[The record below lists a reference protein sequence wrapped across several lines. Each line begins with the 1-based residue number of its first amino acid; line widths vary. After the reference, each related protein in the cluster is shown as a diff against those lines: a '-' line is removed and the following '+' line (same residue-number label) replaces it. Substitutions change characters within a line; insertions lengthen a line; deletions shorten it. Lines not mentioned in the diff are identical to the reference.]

1 MRFVALIWCL
11 LLAGSAGAL
20 AQSAQD
26 SVYWRAD
33 RPLQWADFQG
43 TAEDV
48 PIFGAR
54 TFTSLKYKLHDNDTS
69 CNVTVL
75 CVFLKKVSWQQ
86 PQHATI
92 YKLKHEQIHF
102 DISELFARKL
112 RRAYCHY
119 HYSRETVQ
127 EDVADIFV
135 QICAEKTAF
144 NKQYDEET
152 CHSLNKDKQR
162 EWRSKVTAM
171 LDELKEY
178 QRN

>member
-1 MRFVALIWCL
+1 MRHVFLVLCSIALL
-11 LLAGSAGAL
+11 PFMGL
-20 AQSAQD
+20 AQSAAD
-26 SVYWRAD
+26 SVYWCAD

-43 TAEDV
+43 TAEPI

-54 TFTSLKYKLHDNDTS
+54 TFTSLKYKLQDNDTG
-69 CNVTVL
+69 CNVKVL

-86 PQHATI
+86 PQHATS
-92 YKLKHEQIHF
+92 YALRHEQVHF

-112 RRAYCHY
+112 RQAYSYY
-119 HYSRETVQ
+119 HYNKETVQ
-127 EDVADIFV
+127 EDVADIFMT
-135 QICAEKTAF
+135 ICAEKTAF
-144 NKQYDEET
+144 NRQYDEET

-162 EWRSKVTAM
+162 EWRDKVTAM